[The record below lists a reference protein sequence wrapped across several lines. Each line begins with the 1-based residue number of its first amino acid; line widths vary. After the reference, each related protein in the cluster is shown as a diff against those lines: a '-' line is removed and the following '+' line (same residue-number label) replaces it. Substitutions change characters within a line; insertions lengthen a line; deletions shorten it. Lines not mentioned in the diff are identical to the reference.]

1 MLEENS
7 GSEPQENI
15 EQSAQTGSQDSV
27 QDSGDN
33 INSQEKVYS
42 QKQRKRAQVA
52 EAENEKLKAR
62 IKKIEEDSLAE
73 QGKFKEMWE
82 RDKGD
87 AEWARDYQKSKKASL
102 IDKLPEDKRDKFK
115 SLNLEA
121 LEAVVEELVQNKPS
135 QETMKAVPGQISPP
149 TLDKPYEE
157 MTEAEREAH
166 HKAIINSRNQT

>member
-73 QGKFKEMWE
+73 QGKFKE
-82 RDKGD
+82 
-87 AEWARDYQKSKKASL
+87 
-102 IDKLPEDKRDKFK
+102 
-115 SLNLEA
+115 
-121 LEAVVEELVQNKPS
+121 
-135 QETMKAVPGQISPP
+135 
-149 TLDKPYEE
+149 
-157 MTEAEREAH
+157 
-166 HKAIINSRNQT
+166 AIKYFII